1 MAYRV
6 PEAAPESQVPEER
19 RGKVLGNFCLVC
31 GSLYPLHRAKHSGK
45 PVYGRDH
52 ISSPCAHE
60 GEAFEAGAVWWQPGV
75 EVLPPPPAAPA
86 TA

>member
-1 MAYRV
+1 MSYRV
-6 PEAAPESQVPEER
+6 PEAAPMNQLPEER
-19 RGKVLGNFCLVC
+19 RGRVLGTFCLVC

-52 ISSPCAHE
+52 IASTCAHE
-60 GEAFEAGAVWWQPGV
+60 GEAFEHEASWWQPGV

-86 TA
+86 A

>member
-6 PEAAPESQVPEER
+6 PEAAPVQQLPEER
-19 RGKVLGNFCLVC
+19 RGKVLGRFCLVC

-60 GEAFEAGAVWWQPGV
+60 GDAFEEGETWWQPGV
-75 EVLPPPPAAPA
+75 EVLPAPAPAAPA
-86 TA
+86 A